1 MKSLKLT
8 TLFCLFTLGMNAQPN
23 YSTDR
28 QQEKLERALIAFNTI
43 DNTTFV
49 IQGDTVKVTVPEA
62 SVIEVPQDQTPAG
75 EQYFNLNGQPISS
88 PDSVPVA
95 IQVNTLASGQ
105 RVSRKVSVAH

>member
-28 QQEKLERALIAFNTI
+28 QQEKLERALVAFNTI

-49 IQGDTVKVTVPEA
+49 
-62 SVIEVPQDQTPAG
+62 S
-75 EQYFNLNGQPISS
+75 
-88 PDSVPVA
+88 
-95 IQVNTLASGQ
+95 
-105 RVSRKVSVAH
+105 